1 MAIYL
6 DSGGLAMTTVVG
18 AFGDG
23 VRGDARVTVT
33 DGSPG
38 LEVKS
43 NIEAMYGRAIREQ
56 AASVICRFDNPSVH
70 VLIEDSGALPFVLE
84 ARLEVALS
92 LHLGQHLPKADGK
105 LKEPIR
111 DRLRRTRLYIPGNTP
126 KFIVNAGLYEADGV
140 ILDLEDSVAPS
151 EKDAAR
157 DLVRQALRTLDFGK
171 SERLV
176 RINSGE
182 MGQRDIR
189 ELAAFGVEL
198 FLIPK
203 VEDPSEI
210 QAIDE
215 LLTNLGSGA
224 FLLPF
229 LESAKGI
236 HFAYEIALASPR
248 IIGISIGIEDY
259 AADIH
264 ATRTEQGL
272 ESAWA
277 HGQVVNSARAAGV
290 SPFASVFSV
299 IDDASQMEAYA
310 RKMSQ
315 MGFDGV
321 GCIHPG
327 QVKAA
332 HRGFAPSD
340 DETSRAQAI
349 VDGYDKSLSE
359 GVGAIRVDGM
369 MIDVPIYRRAVR
381 TLEMAASR

>member
-1 MAIYL
+1 MAF
-6 DSGGLAMTTVVG
+6 DMDAGGLAMTTVVG
-18 AFGDG
+18 AYGDG
-23 VRGDARVTVT
+23 TRSDARVTVQ
-33 DGSPG
+33 DGTPG

-43 NIEAMYGRAIREQ
+43 SIEAMYGRAIRQQ
-56 AASVICRFDNPSVH
+56 AEAVIARFGSPSVQ
-70 VLIEDSGALPFVLE
+70 VFIEDSGALPFVLE
-84 ARLEVALS
+84 ARLEAALS
-92 LHLGQHLPKADGK
+92 LHLNQPLPKAESNPR
-105 LKEPIR
+105 EPIR

-140 ILDLEDSVAPS
+140 ILDLEDSVAAS

-157 DLVRQALRTLDFGK
+157 ALVRQALRTLDFGS

-182 MGQRDIR
+182 IGQKDIQ
-189 ELAAFGVEL
+189 ELAPFGVEL
-198 FLIPK
+198 FLTPK
-203 VEDPSEI
+203 VEDAS
-210 QAIDE
+210 QVQKIDQ
-215 LLTNLGSGA
+215 LLTTLGSEA

-259 AADIH
+259 VADIH

-277 HGQVVNSARAAGV
+277 HGQVVNAARAAGV
-290 SPFASVFSV
+290 SPFASVFSN
-299 IDDASQMEAYA
+299 IDDASQMEVYA

-332 HRGFAPSD
+332 HRGFAPS
-340 DETSRAQAI
+340 EIEVSKAQAI
-349 VDGYDKSLSE
+349 VNGYDKSLSE

-369 MIDVPIYRRAVR
+369 MIDVPIYRRAQR